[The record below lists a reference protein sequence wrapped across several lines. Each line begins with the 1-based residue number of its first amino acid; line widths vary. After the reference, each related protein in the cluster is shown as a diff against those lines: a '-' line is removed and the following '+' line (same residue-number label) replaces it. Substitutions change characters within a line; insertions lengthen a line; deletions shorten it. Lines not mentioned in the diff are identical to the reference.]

1 MSNILLVDD
10 DIDFIEATKAVL
22 KSRASYR
29 VTCAYNG
36 EEALERIKEEKP
48 NLIILDVMMP
58 KKHGYALCEELKN
71 NPEYSDIPILLL
83 TAVGSEISRTRY
95 TTQMGLMTLA
105 DDYIDKPVKPGELLS
120 RVEHLLEAHS

>member
-1 MSNILLVDD
+1 MANILLVDD
-10 DIDFIEATKAVL
+10 DLDFIESTKAVL
-22 KSRASYR
+22 ESGASHQ

-36 EEALERIKEEKP
+36 EEALERIKAEKP
-48 NLIILDVMMP
+48 NLIILDIMMP

-95 TTQMGLMTLA
+95 TTQMGLMTQA

-120 RVEHLLEAHS
+120 RVENFLGAYS